1 MKRIIYVSAVII
13 LALFQALTSVSQ
25 GNSLRIMTF
34 NIRFDNPS
42 DGINSW
48 DNRKELVLKTL
59 QEERPDIIGMQEV
72 LQRQAIYIKNNLK
85 GYDYAGV
92 GRDDGRTGGEYVPV
106 FYNYER
112 FRLKDWGTF
121 WLSPTP
127 SDTGSIGWDAALTR
141 ICTWTILE
149 EVSTGQ
155 SIFFLNTH
163 FDHMGK
169 EARRQSAGLILDFIR
184 KKAGDLPV
192 MLTGDF
198 NCTPNEEPYQVL
210 TDPGQGLKD
219 ACILSLNPTLC
230 EEGTFTGFGKAE
242 ETGRID
248 LILLDESW
256 KVDDFLKLRVKQGEM
271 FVSDHWP
278 VMAVISQK

>member
-230 EEGTFTGFGKAE
+230 EEGTFTGFGTAE